1 MTTNY
6 EKKLLNEIKE
16 LKEGSVP
23 KDILF
28 ADRAGHRR
36 EIAALQKE
44 NEELKRNGG
53 FVGDYATAKSA
64 NALLARQ
71 KDSELKKLKEENEEL
86 TGEKEYWVKE
96 YHDLK
101 SKVDWGSIEDY
112 SSRIDELITKNNKL
126 YDENKKLKEENEKR
140 FDKIKE
146 MENEVG
152 VSKLV
157 HHQNLELQ
165 KENEKLKAEVELKKD
180 AWCPELILKDLYENT
195 NYKDPSLTIKDYIQK
210 IEAENAKLKDEM
222 EKRLLET
229 QFNTWR
235 EGEIDKNGEVDP
247 ADDCAYLNLYC
258 NNQELI
264 KEIFDDTWGP
274 LGWEE
279 ERNLSYDVETHL
291 FEELPEYDKEA
302 DE

>member
-23 KDILF
+23 REILF

-71 KDSELKKLKEENEEL
+71 KDSELKKLKEENE
-86 TGEKEYWVKE
+86 
-96 YHDLK
+96 
-101 SKVDWGSIEDY
+101 
-112 SSRIDELITKNNKL
+112 
-126 YDENKKLKEENEKR
+126 KLKN
-140 FDKIKE
+140 
-146 MENEVG
+146 
-152 VSKLV
+152 
-157 HHQNLELQ
+157 
-165 KENEKLKAEVELKKD
+165 
-180 AWCPELILKDLYENT
+180 
-195 NYKDPSLTIKDYIQK
+195 
-210 IEAENAKLKDEM
+210 EM

-229 QFNTWR
+229 QFNTWH

-247 ADDCAYLNLYC
+247 A
-258 NNQELI
+258 
-264 KEIFDDTWGP
+264 
-274 LGWEE
+274 
-279 ERNLSYDVETHL
+279 R
-291 FEELPEYDKEA
+291 
-302 DE
+302 

>member
-16 LKEGSVP
+16 LKEGNVP
-23 KDILF
+23 REILF
-28 ADRAGHRR
+28 AERSAHRR

-44 NEELKRNGG
+44 GKWRDALVSELEAVNKGLQRENGELKRNGG
-53 FVGDYATAKSA
+53 FVGDYATATSA

-86 TGEKEYWVKE
+86 KGQ
-96 YHDLK
+96 L
-101 SKVDWGSIEDY
+101 EDDT
-112 SSRIDELITKNNKL
+112 RQVHQLW
-126 YDENKKLKEENEKR
+126 EENE
-140 FDKIKE
+140 
-146 MENEVG
+146 
-152 VSKLV
+152 
-157 HHQNLELQ
+157 
-165 KENEKLKAEVELKKD
+165 
-180 AWCPELILKDLYENT
+180 
-195 NYKDPSLTIKDYIQK
+195 
-210 IEAENAKLKDEM
+210 KLKDEM

-229 QFNTWR
+229 QFTTWR

-247 ADDCAYLNLYC
+247 ADDCAYLNLYSD
-258 NNQELI
+258 NQELI

-279 ERNLSYDVETHL
+279 EWNLSYDVETHL

>member
-28 ADRAGHRR
+28 AERSAHRR
-36 EIAALQKE
+36 EIAALQKEGKWRDELVVELQKEIDIEHTRYLQEQVKNADLKEE

-71 KDSELKKLKEENEEL
+71 KDSELKKLKEENE
-86 TGEKEYWVKE
+86 
-96 YHDLK
+96 
-101 SKVDWGSIEDY
+101 
-112 SSRIDELITKNNKL
+112 
-126 YDENKKLKEENEKR
+126 
-140 FDKIKE
+140 
-146 MENEVG
+146 
-152 VSKLV
+152 
-157 HHQNLELQ
+157 
-165 KENEKLKAEVELKKD
+165 
-180 AWCPELILKDLYENT
+180 
-195 NYKDPSLTIKDYIQK
+195 
-210 IEAENAKLKDEM
+210 KLKDEM

-235 EGEIDKNGEVDP
+235 DGEIDKNGEVDP
-247 ADDCAYLNLYC
+247 KDDCAYLNLYS

-264 KEIFDDTWGP
+264 KEIFDDTWGF

-291 FEELPEYDKEA
+291 FEELPES

>member
-44 NEELKRNGG
+44 NEELKKQLEEKINEAAKLIVAEKKENGE
-53 FVGDYATAKSA
+53 
-64 NALLARQ
+64 LQ
-71 KDSELKKLKEENEEL
+71 K
-86 TGEKEYWVKE
+86 EKEYWVKE

>member
-1 MTTNY
+1 
-6 EKKLLNEIKE
+6 
-16 LKEGSVP
+16 
-23 KDILF
+23 
-28 ADRAGHRR
+28 
-36 EIAALQKE
+36 
-44 NEELKRNGG
+44 
-53 FVGDYATAKSA
+53 
-64 NALLARQ
+64 
-71 KDSELKKLKEENEEL
+71 
-86 TGEKEYWVKE
+86 
-96 YHDLK
+96 
-101 SKVDWGSIEDY
+101 
-112 SSRIDELITKNNKL
+112 
-126 YDENKKLKEENEKR
+126 
-140 FDKIKE
+140 

>member
-44 NEELKRNGG
+44 NEELKKQLEEKINEAAKLIVAEKKENGE
-53 FVGDYATAKSA
+53 
-64 NALLARQ
+64 LQ
-71 KDSELKKLKEENEEL
+71 K
-86 TGEKEYWVKE
+86 EKEYWEKE

-195 NYKDPSLTIKDYIQK
+195 NYKDPALTIKEYIQK

>member
-126 YDENKKLKEENEKR
+126 YDENKKLKEENKKLYTQEELDDA
-140 FDKIKE
+140 FMTPTIELLEDKKQLRKE
-146 MENEVG
+146 N
-152 VSKLV
+152 KK
-157 HHQNLELQ
+157 LQ
-165 KENEKLKAEVELKKD
+165 KENEKLK
-180 AWCPELILKDLYENT
+180 N
-195 NYKDPSLTIKDYIQK
+195 
-210 IEAENAKLKDEM
+210 EM

-229 QFNTWR
+229 QFNTWH

-247 ADDCAYLNLYC
+247 ADDCAYLNLYS

-264 KEIFDDTWGP
+264 KEIFDNTWGF

-291 FEELPEYDKEA
+291 FEELPES

>member
-1 MTTNY
+1 MIIISLLKFDFYLNDRLVNITSDKQSKMSMKNT
-6 EKKLLNEIKE
+6 KKQLVEM
-16 LKEGSVP
+16 V
-23 KDILF
+23 
-28 ADRAGHRR
+28 
-36 EIAALQKE
+36 
-44 NEELKRNGG
+44 EE
-53 FVGDYATAKSA
+53 F
-64 NALLARQ
+64 
-71 KDSELKKLKEENEEL
+71 E
-86 TGEKEYWVKE
+86 GEKEFWSNE

-101 SKVDWGSIEDY
+101 MKVDWGSLEDY
-112 SSRIDELITKNNKL
+112 CSRIDELITKNNKL

-165 KENEKLKAEVELKKD
+165 KENEKLK
-180 AWCPELILKDLYENT
+180 
-195 NYKDPSLTIKDYIQK
+195 
-210 IEAENAKLKDEM
+210 DEM

-229 QFNTWR
+229 QFTTWR

-279 ERNLSYDVETHL
+279 ERNLSYNVETHL